1 MSFPHK
7 NICIHGHFY
16 QPPRE
21 NPWLEEVELQDS
33 AYPYHDWNARITA
46 ECYGPNAFA
55 RILDEDGNIIDIVSN
70 YEYMSFNFG
79 PTLLSWMERHAPE
92 VYSHILEADRR
103 SLKRFGGHG
112 AAIAQVYNHMIMP
125 LAGERDKRTQV
136 EWGIRDFTYR
146 FGRDPE
152 GMWLAETAVDTA
164 TLEVL
169 AEYGISF
176 TILSPYQAFEV
187 LPPGGDREDPEAWNE
202 VSGGRVD
209 PKRPYLF
216 RLPSGRSITLFF
228 YDGPVSQEVAF
239 GGLLKSG
246 DAFAHRLLGL
256 FSESP
261 EMQAHH
267 RDHEAAG
274 PPDAG
279 AGNGNRPGYPGH
291 PTDGSS
297 GAAAV
302 GEGGAAQ
309 AAVRPELVHIATD
322 GETYGHHHRHGEMA
336 LGYCLHHVREHDLA
350 RITVYGEFLESNP
363 PDHEVRLVE
372 PSSWSCAHGVERWR
386 SNCGCNSGMKPGW
399 TQSWREPLRAALDWL
414 SSETASLYAEY
425 SKPLLRDPWKAR
437 DEFGAVVISRTPET
451 VEAFFRAHAR
461 RELSQE
467 ERSTVLRAL
476 EMQRHAMLMYT
487 SCGWFFDEISGI
499 ETVQIMQYAARSIQ
513 LAYELAEKD
522 LEKLFSTKLSE
533 APSNVRKLRD
543 GAGVYERHVKP
554 ATVTLPRVASHYA
567 VTSLFEEYQEPARIA
582 CFEIEAERYDYHA
595 AGKHRL
601 AVGKVRVS
609 SSITEE
615 SERFTFAVLHLGD
628 HNMIGGVKLVGTSTR
643 YAGLQKRIRESF
655 LENNIPGTILLIDR
669 VFGPNSYLLWNL
681 FKDEQRKVLEQL
693 LDLTYREVE
702 VSYRRLFET
711 NYSILQALKTAQM
724 PIPEALAAPVR
735 YVLNSDLRAVFSCE
749 GPIDLSDLEHALNEF
764 DRWPFDPDPDTTSHT
779 IAEKLTSMMRE
790 LERAPDN
797 DEILENLVQVY
808 ELLGP
813 VELDPVVHEQQ
824 NIYFMLANR
833 VGAQR
838 FAEEPEKRR
847 RQVAALGRHLH
858 VRIPFIEQEFAR
870 LEALEE

>member
-33 AYPYHDWNARITA
+33 AYPFHDWNARITA

-55 RILDEDGNIIDIVSN
+55 RILDEDGNIVDIVSN

-112 AAIAQVYNHMIMP
+112 SAIAQVYNHMIMP

-136 EWGIRDFTYR
+136 EWGIRDFADR

-176 TILSPYQAFEV
+176 TILSPYQALEV
-187 LPPGGDREDPEAWNE
+187 LPPGADRENPDAWNDA
-202 VSGGRVD
+202 SGGRVD

-239 GGLLKSG
+239 GGLLASG

-256 FSESP
+256 FSEPSA
-261 EMQAHH
+261 AHGH
-267 RDHEAAG
+267 HGDHGRDE
-274 PPDAG
+274 PPGSRDPN
-279 AGNGNRPGYPGH
+279 AGNGAH
-291 PTDGSS
+291 HGSGS
-297 GAAAV
+297 GAETAAS
-302 GEGGAAQ
+302 GEGVAQ
-309 AAVRPELVHIATD
+309 PAVPPELVHIATD
-322 GETYGHHHRHGEMA
+322 GETYGHHHRYGEMA
-336 LGYCLHHVREHDLA
+336 LSYCLHHVQANDLA
-350 RITVYGEFLESNP
+350 RITVYGEFLEANP
-363 PDHEVRLVE
+363 PAHEVRLVE

-386 SNCGCNSGMKPGW
+386 SDCGCNSGMKPGW
-399 TQSWREPLRAALDWL
+399 TQAWREPLRGALDWL

-437 DEFGAVVISRTPET
+437 NEFGAVVINRSPET

-499 ETVQIMQYAARSIQ
+499 ETVQIMQYAARAVQ

-522 LEKLFSTKLSE
+522 LEGLFSTKLAE

-543 GAGVYERHVKP
+543 GAAVYERHVKP

-567 VTSLFEEYQEPARIA
+567 VTSLFEEYDEPARIA
-582 CFEIEAERYDYHA
+582 CFEIQNERYDYHE

-601 AVGKVRVS
+601 AVGRVRVTS
-609 SSITEE
+609 LITEE
-615 SERFTFAVLHLGD
+615 SERLTFAVLHLGD
-628 HNMIGGVKLVGTSTR
+628 HNLIGGVNLVGASTR
-643 YAGLQKRIRESF
+643 YRNLQERIRASF
-655 LENNIPGTILLIDR
+655 LDNNIPGTILLIDR
-669 VFGPNSYLLWNL
+669 VFGRNSYLLWHL

-711 NYSILQALKTAQM
+711 NYSILQALKSAQM

-735 YVLNSDLRAVFSCE
+735 YVLNSDLRTVFGSD
-749 GPIDLSDLEHALNEF
+749 GPIDLTDLQHAVNEF
-764 DRWPFDPDPDTTSHT
+764 DRWPFDPDPDTTSYT

-790 LERAPDN
+790 LERGPDN
-797 DEILENLVQVY
+797 DEMLDNLVKVY
-808 ELLGP
+808 ELLEP
-813 VELDPVVHEQQ
+813 LELELVLHEQQ

-833 VGAQR
+833 VGPQR
-838 FAEEPEKRR
+838 FAAEPEKRR
-847 RQVAALGRHLH
+847 LQIAALGRHLR
-858 VRIPFIEQEFAR
+858 VRIPFIEQA
-870 LEALEE
+870 AAPPEESEESL